1 MTYLNVQSEYLMELS
16 EEQQEVV
23 SGGISI
29 AELLNQNFK
38 SNEEAALVDVKMTTG
53 KDGVNFSKK
62 IAVTNDERDVTGREI
77 TAIDSDKLN
86 LRNLLGGIF

>member
-1 MTYLNVQSEYLMELS
+1 MTYLHVESEYLTELS
-16 EEQQEVV
+16 EDQQEVV

-29 AELLNQNFK
+29 AELLKQNFK
-38 SNEEAALVDVKMTTG
+38 SNEEAALVDVKMSTG
-53 KDGVNFSKK
+53 KDGVMFSKK
-62 IAVTNDERDVTGREI
+62 IAVTNDERDVTGSEA